1 MLGSLACGG
10 TRPIVVATTPLFPPM
25 TAHVMAAPADARSQ
39 PVTYP
44 PSRRTDQTDVLHG
57 VVVADPYRWLEDAKA
72 DDVRVWADA
81 QDAVARGYLAN
92 IPGRDAIAA
101 RLRELFYVE
110 STGAPRHVAAGGRER
125 WFFPRRDAGKEKFT
139 IYWREGKRGADKVL
153 LDPNAWSNDGSA
165 SLGVWSVSRDGAK
178 VAYTVKGNNS
188 DEATLHVMDVATGKT
203 SDVDVIDGAKYAWPS
218 WTPSGDGFY
227 YTGLP
232 PLDVGMN
239 PADRPGYAEVRF
251 HKLASDPKTDR
262 VVHEKTGD
270 PKSFLG
276 AGVDRTGRWLIAT
289 IEHGWTRTDVYFQ
302 DLQSPAPVWKPLV
315 VGEDARYDVSVDA
328 DRFFVSTNEGAPR
341 YRVLRVDPA
350 HPERKHWTEIVAER
364 ADATLEAMSIVGHR
378 LSLSYLKDVTSR
390 LEVRDQDGKLVREI
404 ELPGL
409 GSASAFSGEADD
421 DVAYY
426 SFQSFTYP
434 TEIFETSMR
443 SGETTTWYK
452 LHVPADTSPYV
463 VEQLF
468 ATSRD
473 GTRIPFFA
481 VHARD
486 LQRNGETPTMLYG
499 YGGFQAAQT
508 PYFAS
513 SIFPWLER
521 GGMWVIAN
529 LRGGSEYGE
538 DWHRHGM
545 RREKQNV
552 FDDYFAVA
560 EELVKQ
566 GFTKP
571 EKLVALGGIQRW
583 IARRRRPHAT
593 TESLSRGA
601 LRRAASRHG
610 ALRAV
615 RQRQDVDRG
624 VWVSGRRGRLR
635 RALRVLP
642 VSSRDEG
649 NEIPRD
655 VAAQRGQRRP
665 RRSHARAQ
673 VRGRA
678 PVGVG
683 GRPRAAPYREARRPR
698 RRRSRPRGRRQD
710 RRRIRVCVGYY
721 LVKITKITLS
731 LSPPCLRQG
740 SVRQAWVA
748 LYVEG
753 SGPLPSSSQPGTS
766 RRPVSRSAFGSARRT
781 WAT

>member
-1 MLGSLACGG
+1 
-10 TRPIVVATTPLFPPM
+10 
-25 TAHVMAAPADARSQ
+25 MAAPADARSQ

-232 PLDVGMN
+232 PLDVGMD

-571 EKLVALGGIQRW
+571 EKLVALGGSNGGLLVGAALTQRPNLFRVALCGVPLLDMVRYELFGSGKTW
-583 IARRRRPHAT
+583 TEEYGSRDDAEDFAALFAYSPYHHVTKGTKYPATLLLSADSDDRVDPMHARKFAAELQWASAGGPALLRIERHAGHG
-593 TESLSRGA
+593 GA
-601 LRRAASRHG
+601 DLVRAAVDKIADEYG
-610 ALRAV
+610 FAL
-615 RQRQDVDRG
+615 DIIL
-624 VWVSGRRGRLR
+624 LR
-635 RALRVLP
+635 
-642 VSSRDEG
+642 S
-649 NEIPRD
+649 PR
-655 VAAQRGQRRP
+655 
-665 RRSHARAQ
+665 
-673 VRGRA
+673 
-678 PVGVG
+678 
-683 GRPRAAPYREARRPR
+683 
-698 RRRSRPRGRRQD
+698 
-710 RRRIRVCVGYY
+710 
-721 LVKITKITLS
+721 
-731 LSPPCLRQG
+731 SP
-740 SVRQAWVA
+740 
-748 LYVEG
+748 
-753 SGPLPSSSQPGTS
+753 
-766 RRPVSRSAFGSARRT
+766 
-781 WAT
+781 